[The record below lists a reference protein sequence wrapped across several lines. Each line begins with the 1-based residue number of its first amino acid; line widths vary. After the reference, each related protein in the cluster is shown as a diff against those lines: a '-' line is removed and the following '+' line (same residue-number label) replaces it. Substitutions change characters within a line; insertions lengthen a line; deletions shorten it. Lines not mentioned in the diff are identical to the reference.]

1 MKRKTHNYF
10 STNLCPTMKTSI
22 QSALYYCDNNVHGK
36 HLMIFTGGLMSAV
49 QTVIE
54 PSTRSVE
61 RARDGLFTMPT
72 PALKKG
78 LPQRYLFTAFV

>member
-1 MKRKTHNYF
+1 
-10 STNLCPTMKTSI
+10 MKTSI
-22 QSALYYCDNNVHGK
+22 QFALHYCDNIVHGK
-36 HLMIFTGGLMSAV
+36 HLIIFTGGLMSA

-54 PSTRSVE
+54 PVTRSVE